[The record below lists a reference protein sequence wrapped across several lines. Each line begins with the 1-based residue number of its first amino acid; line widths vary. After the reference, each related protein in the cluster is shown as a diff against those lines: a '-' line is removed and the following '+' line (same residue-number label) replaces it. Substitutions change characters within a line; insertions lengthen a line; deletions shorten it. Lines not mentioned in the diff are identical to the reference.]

1 VADAAPGW
9 SARQGGL
16 TAGSVTLAVLAG
28 AAFGLQ
34 DLWWAAISA
43 WVVSNPD
50 LSALWRKLGMRLAG
64 TTFGLAFGYLIAEA
78 SAGRELMQALALFI
92 SAAVGCYLRFSDR
105 YGYAWFYGAL
115 TIAIVIAVS
124 VISPA
129 DMFSFAQ
136 FRLIEIALGVS
147 ASAFVHELGRA
158 GWGPQAA
165 PAPVAAPSRELT
177 QVGIVAGLSVIA
189 MTCLWSWFD
198 TPSLPQ
204 ALASTLVLADR
215 DLAAI
220 RSRARQRLIGC
231 ALGAM
236 AGLAALSLEVDA
248 LPVYLVVLFAGIFYF
263 SRLHHGGGSQSYIGT
278 QGGVAYITAMV
289 TGNGPAAD
297 IWPVIGRLAGIF
309 MGVALMVSVSFVL
322 AAARAPRLQLRDG
335 EPGRSVGVR

>member
-1 VADAAPGW
+1 VADAAFGW

-16 TAGSVTLAVLAG
+16 TAASVTIAVLAG
-28 AAFGLQ
+28 AALGLQ

-64 TTFGLAFGYLIAEA
+64 TAVGLAFGYVIAQA
-78 SAGRELMQALALFI
+78 SAGRLLFQALGLFA
-92 SAAVGCYLRFSDR
+92 SAAVGCYLRFSQL

-115 TIAIVIAVS
+115 TIAIVIAMS

-129 DMFSFAQ
+129 DVYSFAQ
-136 FRLIEIALGVS
+136 FRLIEIALGVF

-158 GWGPQAA
+158 ARGPEA
-165 PAPVAAPSRELT
+165 PAPAAAPSGELA
-177 QVGIVAGLSVIA
+177 QVGLVAGLSVLA

-215 DLAAI
+215 DLATI

-231 ALGAM
+231 ALGAV
-236 AGLAALSLEVDA
+236 AGLAALSFEVEA

-263 SRLHHGGGSQSYIGT
+263 SRLHHGGGPQSYIGT

-297 IWPVIGRLAGIF
+297 IWPVVGRLAGIF
-309 MGVALMVSVSFVL
+309 MGVVLMVSVSFVL
-322 AAARAPRLQLRDG
+322 AAVRAPRLSS
-335 EPGRSVGVR
+335 PPPP

>member
-1 VADAAPGW
+1 MTTAALGW

-16 TAGSVTLAVLAG
+16 TAGSVTLAVVAG
-28 AAFGLQ
+28 AALGLQ

-64 TTFGLAFGYLIAEA
+64 TACGLAFGYVIAQA
-78 SAGRELMQALALFI
+78 VADRPPYQALGLFV

-115 TIAIVIAVS
+115 TIAIMIAVS
-124 VISPA
+124 VLTPA
-129 DMFSFAQ
+129 EVFSFAQ
-136 FRLIEIALGVS
+136 FRLIEIALGVF
-147 ASAFVHELGRA
+147 ASAFVHDLFGA
-158 GWGPQAA
+158 GGGPAA
-165 PAPVAAPSRELT
+165 TAEAIAPPSRELT
-177 QVGIVAGLSVIA
+177 EVGLVAGLSVLA
-189 MTCLWSWFD
+189 MTLLWSQFD

-231 ALGAM
+231 ALGVI
-236 AGLAALSLEVDA
+236 AGFVALSLPLDA
-248 LPVYLVVLFAGIFYF
+248 LPVYLIVLFAGAFCF
-263 SRLHHGGGSQSYIGT
+263 SRLHHGGGRQSYIGT

-289 TGNGPAAD
+289 TGDGPTAD
-297 IWPVIGRLAGIF
+297 MWPVIGRLAGIF
-309 MGVALMVSVSFVL
+309 LGVALMVSVSFVL
-322 AAARAPRLQLRDG
+322 AAVRASRLRTAAG
-335 EPGRSVGVR
+335 N

>member
-1 VADAAPGW
+1 VADAAFGW

-16 TAGSVTLAVLAG
+16 TATSVTLAVLAG
-28 AAFGLQ
+28 AALGLQ

-64 TTFGLAFGYLIAEA
+64 TAVGLAFGYVIAQA
-78 SAGRELMQALALFI
+78 SAGRLLFQALGLFA
-92 SAAVGCYLRFSDR
+92 SAAVGCYLRFSQL

-115 TIAIVIAVS
+115 TIAIVIAMS

-129 DMFSFAQ
+129 DVYSFAQ
-136 FRLIEIALGVS
+136 FRLIEIALGVF
-147 ASAFVHELGRA
+147 ASALVHELGRA
-158 GWGPQAA
+158 ARGPEPPA
-165 PAPVAAPSRELT
+165 PAAAPSGELA
-177 QVGIVAGLSVIA
+177 QVGLVAGLSVLV

-215 DLAAI
+215 DLATI
-220 RSRARQRLIGC
+220 RARARQRFIGC
-231 ALGAM
+231 ALGAA
-236 AGLAALSLEVDA
+236 AGLAALSLQLDA

-263 SRLHHGGGSQSYIGT
+263 SRLHHGGGPQSYIGT

-289 TGNGPAAD
+289 TGDGPTAD
-297 IWPVIGRLAGIF
+297 VWPVIGRLAGIF
-309 MGVALMVSVSFVL
+309 MGVVLMVSVSFVL
-322 AAARAPRLQLRDG
+322 AAVRAPRL
-335 EPGRSVGVR
+335 RSASPT